1 MMKQIITILT
11 LVLFFAIN
19 IKAQC
24 WFVDDST
31 DSVCQTDPSD
41 SCIPITYPDGTPAQF
56 IEALS
61 IDPSGSPVYAS
72 DGGQVGILD
81 PNTGIFTP
89 FANPSGYGDIDGLA
103 WDPNS
108 NKLYASIR
116 SGGNDELVCIETS
129 GPNAGLPLPGTEVEV
144 TGSGPDID
152 ELTVPPNTCSN
163 AGLLYATISTASGFV
178 LATIDPVSGIA
189 TEIGPFGIP
198 DVESI
203 TFDANCNLYANNGGG
218 DLYLVDQITG
228 AVIGDPILSV
238 NGNDVE
244 GMSCEDSTPFGAS
257 ISNYIWEDING
268 DGVQDAGENGIAGI
282 LVNLLDDMGNPVLDP
297 AGNPITA
304 TTDANGEYLFDNL
317 PAGDYT
323 VVIDPSNFSAG
334 GALEDYTQ
342 TFDED
347 GGDDGS
353 IDVSLDSNEDH
364 ITADFGYAPLGSIG
378 DTIFEDLDGDGVQGP
393 GEMGIPGVTVEL
405 FDDMGN
411 SLGTV
416 VTDANGEYI
425 FEDLPAGD
433 YTVEVTPP
441 ADFEN
446 TADPDG
452 TMDNTTTV
460 TLGAGETIMHLDFGY
475 DQIVVA
481 VDILYFTAE
490 KVNNEVL
497 LKWELAYDR
506 DLDIVEIQHSTDG
519 SNFSTIK
526 TGSRNLISYSDQNAV
541 SGSNYYRLRFV
552 EYNGELTIS
561 NIKVVSF
568 LRGENVKVYPTLV
581 SGQLNIEGTEIV
593 QYSIFDLSGKLVQK
607 SSTDEVGHEKID
619 MSEIQTGNYIIRL
632 ESESGQIH
640 SKRFVRIQ

>member
-1 MMKQIITILT
+1 
-11 LVLFFAIN
+11 
-19 IKAQC
+19 
-24 WFVDDST
+24 
-31 DSVCQTDPSD
+31 
-41 SCIPITYPDGTPAQF
+41 
-56 IEALS
+56 
-61 IDPSGSPVYAS
+61 
-72 DGGQVGILD
+72 
-81 PNTGIFTP
+81 
-89 FANPSGYGDIDGLA
+89 
-103 WDPNS
+103 
-108 NKLYASIR
+108 
-116 SGGNDELVCIETS
+116 
-129 GPNAGLPLPGTEVEV
+129 
-144 TGSGPDID
+144 
-152 ELTVPPNTCSN
+152 
-163 AGLLYATISTASGFV
+163 
-178 LATIDPVSGIA
+178 
-189 TEIGPFGIP
+189 
-198 DVESI
+198 
-203 TFDANCNLYANNGGG
+203 
-218 DLYLVDQITG
+218 
-228 AVIGDPILSV
+228 
-238 NGNDVE
+238 
-244 GMSCEDSTPFGAS
+244 
-257 ISNYIWEDING
+257 
-268 DGVQDAGENGIAGI
+268 
-282 LVNLLDDMGNPVLDP
+282 
-297 AGNPITA
+297 
-304 TTDANGEYLFDNL
+304 
-317 PAGDYT
+317 
-323 VVIDPSNFSAG
+323 
-334 GALEDYTQ
+334 
-342 TFDED
+342 
-347 GGDDGS
+347 
-353 IDVSLDSNEDH
+353 
-364 ITADFGYAPLGSIG
+364 
-378 DTIFEDLDGDGVQGP
+378 
-393 GEMGIPGVTVEL
+393 
-405 FDDMGN
+405 MGN

-416 VTDANGEYI
+416 ITDANGQYI

-433 YTVEVTPP
+433 YTVTVTPP

>member
-1 MMKQIITILT
+1 
-11 LVLFFAIN
+11 
-19 IKAQC
+19 
-24 WFVDDST
+24 
-31 DSVCQTDPSD
+31 
-41 SCIPITYPDGTPAQF
+41 
-56 IEALS
+56 
-61 IDPSGSPVYAS
+61 
-72 DGGQVGILD
+72 
-81 PNTGIFTP
+81 
-89 FANPSGYGDIDGLA
+89 
-103 WDPNS
+103 
-108 NKLYASIR
+108 
-116 SGGNDELVCIETS
+116 
-129 GPNAGLPLPGTEVEV
+129 
-144 TGSGPDID
+144 
-152 ELTVPPNTCSN
+152 
-163 AGLLYATISTASGFV
+163 
-178 LATIDPVSGIA
+178 
-189 TEIGPFGIP
+189 
-198 DVESI
+198 
-203 TFDANCNLYANNGGG
+203 
-218 DLYLVDQITG
+218 
-228 AVIGDPILSV
+228 
-238 NGNDVE
+238 
-244 GMSCEDSTPFGAS
+244 
-257 ISNYIWEDING
+257 
-268 DGVQDAGENGIAGI
+268 
-282 LVNLLDDMGNPVLDP
+282 
-297 AGNPITA
+297 
-304 TTDANGEYLFDNL
+304 
-317 PAGDYT
+317 
-323 VVIDPSNFSAG
+323 
-334 GALEDYTQ
+334 
-342 TFDED
+342 
-347 GGDDGS
+347 
-353 IDVSLDSNEDH
+353 
-364 ITADFGYAPLGSIG
+364 
-378 DTIFEDLDGDGVQGP
+378 
-393 GEMGIPGVTVEL
+393 
-405 FDDMGN
+405 MGN